1 MASKTKAKAVETK
14 TKAVETPKAET
25 KSTPKAE
32 VKAETKAV
40 KTPRAERAEAETNVE
55 AVQSGDIGPNVD
67 ALHAFLEAN
76 TKFKASDE
84 EVASHYGPATR
95 AAVQDLQARMAQ
107 NGSWTGK
114 VDGEVNPAFIAAVQN
129 T

>member
-1 MASKTKAKAVETK
+1 MASKSK
-14 TKAVETPKAET
+14 TKAVETPKAEA
-25 KSTPKAE
+25 KATPKAE
-32 VKAETKAV
+32 VKAETKAA
-40 KTPRAERAEAETNVE
+40 KPPRAERADVEANVE

-95 AAVQDLQARMAQ
+95 AAVQDLQSRMAQ
-107 NGSWTGK
+107 NGTWTGK
-114 VDGEVNPAFIAAVQN
+114 VDGEVNPAFIAAVNN